1 MIETTSLSKSY
12 YGRLAVDSLDFS
24 VDKGETVGFLGPNG
38 AGKSTT
44 LKMLTCFLAP
54 SSGTATVGGHS
65 IEKDSLKV
73 RQTVGYMPENVPLYP
88 DMRAG
93 EYLEFRGRLKGLH
106 HRDCRQRMAE
116 VMDLCDLTQ
125 VSKKMIGALSKGFR
139 QRVGLAD
146 ALIHRPELLIL
157 DEPTNGLDPNQI
169 RQARDLIRRLGEEYT
184 VLVSTHI
191 LSEVEKISDRVVIID
206 RGKIRASES
215 PKSLVRRLC
224 QQEEL
229 RIELKATEKQ
239 VRALV
244 NGLSKVEIS
253 SCDPLPDGWLEI
265 TLGTSGP
272 SDQRESIAIAIQEK
286 GWPLRELASRTASL
300 EDAFLEVVST
310 PRKDPSS

>member
-1 MIETTSLSKSY
+1 MIETSALCKSY
-12 YGRLAVDSLDFS
+12 YGRLAVDRLDFS
-24 VDKGETVGFLGPNG
+24 VEKGETVGFLGPNG

-65 IEKDSLKV
+65 IREDALKV
-73 RQTVGYMPENVPLYP
+73 QQTVGYMPENVPLYP
-88 DMRAG
+88 DMRVT
-93 EYLEFRGRLKGLH
+93 EYLEFRGRLKGLR
-106 HRDCRQRMAE
+106 HRDCRRRMAE
-116 VMDLCDLTQ
+116 VMDLCDLTE
-125 VSKKMIGALSKGFR
+125 VSRKMIGALSKGFR

-215 PKSLVRRLC
+215 PKSLVRRRC

-229 RIELKATEKQ
+229 RVELKATEKQ
-239 VRALV
+239 VETLIE
-244 NGLSKVEIS
+244 GLSKVELS
-253 SCDPLPDGWLEI
+253 SCESLPGEWLEV
-265 TLGTSGP
+265 TLRTTGSK
-272 SDQRESIAIAIQEK
+272 DQRETIATAIQEK

-300 EDAFLEVVST
+300 EDAFLEVVSA
-310 PRKDPSS
+310 PRKNH